1 MIASLHEKVS
11 KSAWPSKYMAVL
23 KNNMEN
29 ADAPGGFFCS
39 RRDSADQFD
48 SSDQSVSALSD
59 SDVAVTFE
67 VTRGQLHEVKRVDVR

>member
-29 ADAPGGFFCS
+29 ADAPGGASFVREGIQPTSSIQVTS
-39 RRDSADQFD
+39 RSRHCRIRML
-48 SSDQSVSALSD
+48 LS
-59 SDVAVTFE
+59 
-67 VTRGQLHEVKRVDVR
+67 RLK